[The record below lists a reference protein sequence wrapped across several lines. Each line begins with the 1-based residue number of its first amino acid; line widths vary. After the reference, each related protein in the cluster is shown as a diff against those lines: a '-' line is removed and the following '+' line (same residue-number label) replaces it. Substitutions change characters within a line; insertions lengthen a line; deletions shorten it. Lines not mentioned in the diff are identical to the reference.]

1 MHTNISCTLSFPNRW
16 NNSLIYDTTNLCD
29 ALSTESQTSCITRR
43 GGAYSAVASKTQKG
57 GSSDATASDPSP
69 FPSTALYSDTWNLN
83 ADIALENFTFGI
95 PANDWGEQF
104 YYPQNVIG
112 LGPNST
118 FLNTLRANDMIA
130 SRTYSFFWGQDGT
143 TGQSNGSMVFGGY
156 DSAKISGAVTSNYT
170 GTLNYTS
177 CLWGIQVEL
186 SALGLFFH
194 NGTKAS
200 IMYDEDG
207 EEATSIMGCIDPGAP
222 GMFDMPDYDQFEAFA
237 EFTNY
242 TSFYNYVG
250 TSEMRSTGLN
260 FWDSLYLADDRP

>member
-1 MHTNISCTLSFPNRW
+1 M
-16 NNSLIYDTTNLCD
+16 
-29 ALSTESQTSCITRR
+29 
-43 GGAYSAVASKTQKG
+43 
-57 GSSDATASDPSP
+57 
-69 FPSTALYSDTWNLN
+69 
-83 ADIALENFTFGI
+83 
-95 PANDWGEQF
+95 
-104 YYPQNVIG
+104 IG

-194 NGTKAS
+194 NGTTAS
-200 IMYDEDG
+200 IMYDDEGD
-207 EEATSIMGCIDPGAP
+207 EVTSIMGCIDPGAP
-222 GMFDMPDYDQFEAFA
+222 GLFDMSDYYQFEAFA

-242 TSFYNYVG
+242 TSFYNYAG
-250 TSEMRSTGLN
+250 TSDMRSTGLN
-260 FWDSLYLADDRP
+260 FWDSLYLEDDTPYVDLVVGSFDT